1 MIFASGW
8 TFFFFFAVVDEKQM
22 TIARTLQRRT
32 CTQRFDEVGG
42 GGGGGG
48 VLGPW
53 LPRTSNGLWTGR
65 MDVRASCVTD
75 ERAFASSCLYYLHY
89 VSSVST

>member
-1 MIFASGW
+1 MDL
-8 TFFFFFAVVDEKQM
+8 FFFFFAVVDEKQM

-32 CTQRFDEVGG
+32 CTQRFDEVGGG